1 MEKMYRLPLNL
12 QLFAEGE
19 GGEGDGEQAKEVET
33 SKTFTQEELDKIVA
47 DRLARERKKAEK
59 YSDYDDIK
67 TKLTEYE
74 RLAEEKRLA
83 DLSEQ
88 ERLAEAAKKH
98 EEEKQALASEL
109 EKVRGEIQ
117 KERITNEFIK
127 AATGKV
133 AYVDAALK
141 LADLSTVKMEDGKVT
156 GMDEVVENL
165 LKANP
170 FLANKP
176 QQPIGGGTN
185 PSGDSTQLDVKD
197 MNPFQML
204 KTAYGTKV

>member
-47 DRLARERKKAEK
+47 DRLARERKKADK

-67 TKLTEYE
+67 TKLAEYE
-74 RLAEEKRLA
+74 RLAEEKRQA

-98 EEEKQALASEL
+98 EEEKQTLADEL
-109 EKVRGEIQ
+109 EKMRGEIE

-141 LADLSTVKMEDGKVT
+141 LADLSGVKVKDGKVT
-156 GMDEVVENL
+156 GMDEVVEGL
-165 LKANP
+165 LKDNP

-176 QQPIGGGTN
+176 RQPVGSSTN
-185 PSGDSTQLDVKD
+185 PSGDSAQVDAKD
-197 MNPFQML
+197 TNPFQLL
-204 KTAYGTKV
+204 KMGYGTKV

>member
-1 MEKMYRLPLNL
+1 MEKTYRLPLNL

-19 GGEGDGEQAKEVET
+19 GGEGDGEQAKGEET
-33 SKTFTQEELDKIVA
+33 TKTFTQEELDKIVA
-47 DRLARERKKAEK
+47 DRLARERKKVEK

-74 RLAEEKRLA
+74 RLAEEKRQA

-88 ERLAEAAKKH
+88 ERLADAAKKH
-98 EEEKQALASEL
+98 EEEKQALAAEL

-141 LADLSTVKMEDGKVT
+141 LADLSAVNVEGGKVT
-156 GMDEVVENL
+156 GMGEVVENL

-176 QQPIGGGTN
+176 QQPIGGSTN
-185 PSGDSTQLDVKD
+185 PSGDSAQLDVKD

>member
-1 MEKMYRLPLNL
+1 MVKTYRLPLNL

-19 GGEGDGEQAKEVET
+19 GGESDGEQTKGEET
-33 SKTFTQEELDKIVA
+33 TKTFTQEELDKIVA

-67 TKLTEYE
+67 SK
-74 RLAEEKRLA
+74 
-83 DLSEQ
+83 LSEQ

-141 LADLSTVKMEDGKVT
+141 LVDLSTVKVEDGKVT

-176 QQPIGGGTN
+176 QQPVGGSTN
-185 PSGDSTQLDVKD
+185 PSGDSAQVDTKD

-204 KTAYGTKV
+204 KMAYGTKV

>member
-1 MEKMYRLPLNL
+1 MP
-12 QLFAEGE
+12 
-19 GGEGDGEQAKEVET
+19 
-33 SKTFTQEELDKIVA
+33 
-47 DRLARERKKAEK
+47 RK
-59 YSDYDDIK
+59 
-67 TKLTEYE
+67 
-74 RLAEEKRLA
+74 KRLA

-98 EEEKQALASEL
+98 VKKKKQALASEL
-109 EKVRGEIQ
+109 EKVRREIE

-141 LADLSTVKMEDGKVT
+141 LVDLSTVKVEDGKVT
-156 GMDEVVENL
+156 GMDEVVDGL

-185 PSGDSTQLDVKD
+185 PSGDSAQVDTKD
-197 MNPFQML
+197 MNPFQLL
-204 KTAYGTKV
+204 KMGYGTEGLTDA

>member
-1 MEKMYRLPLNL
+1 MEKTYRLPLNL

-19 GGEGDGEQAKEVET
+19 GGEGDGEQTKGEET
-33 SKTFTQEELDKIVA
+33 TKTFTQEELDKIVA

-59 YSDYDDIK
+59 YNDYDDIK

-74 RLAEEKRLA
+74 RLAEEKRQA

-88 ERLAEAAKKH
+88 ERLAEVAKKH
-98 EEEKQALASEL
+98 EEEKQALAAEL
-109 EKVRGEIQ
+109 EKMRGEIE

-156 GMDEVVENL
+156 GMDEVVDGL

-185 PSGDSTQLDVKD
+185 PSGDSAQVDVKD
-197 MNPFQML
+197 MNPFQLL
-204 KTAYGTKV
+204 KMGYGTKV

>member
-47 DRLARERKKAEK
+47 DRLARERKKADK

-67 TKLTEYE
+67 TKLAEYE
-74 RLAEEKRLA
+74 RLAEEKRQA

-98 EEEKQALASEL
+98 EEEKQTLADEL
-109 EKVRGEIQ
+109 EKMRGEIE

-141 LADLSTVKMEDGKVT
+141 LADLSG
-156 GMDEVVENL
+156 
-165 LKANP
+165 
-170 FLANKP
+170 
-176 QQPIGGGTN
+176 
-185 PSGDSTQLDVKD
+185 SR
-197 MNPFQML
+197 
-204 KTAYGTKV
+204 

>member
-47 DRLARERKKAEK
+47 DRLARERKKADK

-67 TKLTEYE
+67 TKLAEYE
-74 RLAEEKRLA
+74 RLAEEKRQA

-98 EEEKQALASEL
+98 EEEKQTLADEL
-109 EKVRGEIQ
+109 EKMRGEIE

-141 LADLSTVKMEDGKVT
+141 LADLSGVKVKDGKVT
-156 GMDEVVENL
+156 GMDEVVEGL
-165 LKANP
+165 LKDNP

-176 QQPIGGGTN
+176 QQPVGSSTN
-185 PSGDSTQLDVKD
+185 PSGDSAQVDAKD
-197 MNPFQML
+197 TNPFQLL
-204 KTAYGTKV
+204 KMGYGTKV

>member
-1 MEKMYRLPLNL
+1 MDKTYRLPINL

-19 GGEGDGEQAKEVET
+19 GGESDGEQTKGEET
-33 SKTFTQEELDKIVA
+33 TKTFTQEELDKIVA

-59 YSDYDDIK
+59 YGDYDDIK
-67 TKLTEYE
+67 MKLSEYE

-127 AATGKV
+127 AATGRV
-133 AYVDAALK
+133 AYVDAALR
-141 LADLSTVKMEDGKVT
+141 LADLSGVKVKDGKVI
-156 GMDEVVENL
+156 GMDEVIEGL
-165 LKANP
+165 LKDNP

-176 QQPIGGGTN
+176 QQPVGSSTN
-185 PSGDSTQLDVKD
+185 PSGDSTQVDAKD
-197 MNPFQML
+197 TNPFQLL
-204 KTAYGTKV
+204 KMGYGTKV

>member
-1 MEKMYRLPLNL
+1 MEKTYRLPLNL

-19 GGEGDGEQAKEVET
+19 GGERWRRWRRRWRRANEGEET
-33 SKTFTQEELDKIVA
+33 TKTFTQEELDKIVA
-47 DRLARERKKAEK
+47 DRLAQERKKAEK

-109 EKVRGEIQ
+109 EKVRGEI
-117 KERITNEFIK
+117 ERTHHQRVIK

-141 LADLSTVKMEDGKVT
+141 LVDLSTVKVEDGKVT
-156 GMDEVVENL
+156 GMDEVVDGAE
-165 LKANP
+165 
-170 FLANKP
+170 
-176 QQPIGGGTN
+176 G
-185 PSGDSTQLDVKD
+185 
-197 MNPFQML
+197 
-204 KTAYGTKV
+204 

>member
-12 QLFAEGE
+12 QLFAESE

-67 TKLTEYE
+67 TKLAEYE
-74 RLAEEKRLA
+74 RLAEEKRQA

-98 EEEKQALASEL
+98 EEEKQTLADEL
-109 EKVRGEIQ
+109 EKMRGEIE

-141 LADLSTVKMEDGKVT
+141 LADLSGVKVKDGKVT
-156 GMDEVVENL
+156 GMDEVVEGL
-165 LKANP
+165 LKDNP

-176 QQPIGGGTN
+176 QQPVGGGTN
-185 PSGDSTQLDVKD
+185 PSGDSAQVDVKD
-197 MNPFQML
+197 MNPFQLL
-204 KTAYGTKV
+204 KMGYGTRV